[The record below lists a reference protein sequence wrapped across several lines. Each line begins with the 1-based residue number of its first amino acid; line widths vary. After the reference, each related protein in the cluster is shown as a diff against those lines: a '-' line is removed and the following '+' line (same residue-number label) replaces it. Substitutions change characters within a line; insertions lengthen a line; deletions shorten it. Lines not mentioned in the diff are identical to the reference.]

1 MSLRGDG
8 RVSNIVGGGR
18 RDDDQPGDQPH
29 HGAGAGGE
37 VSDLT
42 LVHSGLSHTH
52 NRSAKDRLQLTGL
65 NQ

>member
-52 NRSAKDRLQLTGL
+52 N
-65 NQ
+65 